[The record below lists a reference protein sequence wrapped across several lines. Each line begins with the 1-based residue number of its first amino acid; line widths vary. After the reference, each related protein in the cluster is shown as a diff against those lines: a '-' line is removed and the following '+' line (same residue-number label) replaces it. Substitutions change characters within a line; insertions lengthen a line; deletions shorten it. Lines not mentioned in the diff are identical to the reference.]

1 MKTTWIERN
10 TIVANLFNPAFCG
23 EILRISISNYNKH
36 TNKNFP
42 FALSFLILPILLHKG
57 TRDRMPRT
65 VRSYF
70 FVWVEENDDLFY
82 NFPKRTKGMVKYT
95 KEAISFLLANKKIEI
110 TELGDIIADPQRAK
124 QINNEDY
131 EEYNEIIRK
140 AEMLGKWLTATTNV
154 NSIYSFFRITP

>member
-1 MKTTWIERN
+1 
-10 TIVANLFNPAFCG
+10 
-23 EILRISISNYNKH
+23 
-36 TNKNFP
+36 
-42 FALSFLILPILLHKG
+42 
-57 TRDRMPRT
+57 
-65 VRSYF
+65 
-70 FVWVEENDDLFY
+70 
-82 NFPKRTKGMVKYT
+82 MVKYT